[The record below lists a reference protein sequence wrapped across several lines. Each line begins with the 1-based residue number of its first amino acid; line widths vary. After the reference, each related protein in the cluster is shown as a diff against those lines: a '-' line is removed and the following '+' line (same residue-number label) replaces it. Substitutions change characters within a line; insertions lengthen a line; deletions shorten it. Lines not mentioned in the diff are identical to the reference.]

1 MTEPVAD
8 LTSRRLR
15 ARLAH
20 AQSTGRL
27 PSVVAGLVRDG
38 EPVWFD
44 AYGGPA
50 VPGHDPF
57 DVQYRIGSITK
68 TMTAVLVLQLV
79 RDGRIGLDDPASVV
93 LGDVGYA
100 DRTLR
105 TLLAHS
111 SGLQSE
117 PAGSWWE
124 RSAGLSWDELTAAN
138 DGSGAVFPAH
148 QEFHYSNL
156 GYALLGELAARLLG
170 TPWWEAVRTRV
181 LTPLGM
187 TRTSYLPEGA
197 AAPGWSVQPYEST
210 LVPEPAT
217 DTGAMAPA
225 GQVWATIT
233 DLARYATFLLDGHPE
248 VLSSDALGLAFG
260 PQSGNPKDGVRYAHG
275 LGFQLF
281 PGGSGTL
288 AGHTGSMP
296 GFLATCLVDRGR
308 RVGGV
313 VLANATVG
321 YSPAAI
327 VIELLDELERCEP
340 TLALPW
346 TPSAPLP
353 ARAGRSPGRLAL
365 GQHPDRVHDGGR
377 RAGRAAQRRRAL
389 PLRRRRRSRGGPV
402 RLPRRRGA
410 ARRTPSRRVG
420 RPLRHRDVHLHADAV
435 RPGRPHPW
443 RTSGSLSG
451 QSTID
456 VFVTFSL

>member
-1 MTEPVAD
+1 MSVSDHTA
-8 LTSRRLR
+8 RRLR

-44 AYGGPA
+44 AYGDPA
-50 VPGHDPF
+50 APGHDPL

-79 RDGRIGLDDPASVV
+79 RDGRIALDDPASAV

-100 DRTLR
+100 DRSIR

-111 SGLQSE
+111 SGMQSE

-124 RSAGLSWDELTAAN
+124 RSAGLPWDELVAAN

-156 GYALLGELAARLLG
+156 GYALLGELVARLLG
-170 TPWWEAVRTRV
+170 GTWWEAVRQRI
-181 LTPLGM
+181 LAPLGM
-187 TRTSYLPEGA
+187 ARTSYLPDGA
-197 AAPGWSVQPYEST
+197 AAPGWSVHPYEST
-210 LVPEPAT
+210 LVAEPAT

-233 DLARYATFLLDGHPE
+233 DLARYTTFLLDGHPD
-248 VLSSDALGLAFG
+248 VLSADALARAFA
-260 PQSGNPKDGVRYAHG
+260 PQSGNPKDGLRSGHG
-275 LGFQLF
+275 LGFQLL

-296 GFLATCLVDRGR
+296 GFLATTLVDRGR

-313 VLANATVG
+313 VLTNGTVG
-321 YSPAAI
+321 YSPATI

-340 TLALPW
+340 TIAPAW
-346 TPSAPLP
+346 TPSP
-353 ARAGRSPGRLAL
+353 
-365 GQHPDRVHDGGR
+365 
-377 RAGRAAQRRRAL
+377 AL
-389 PLRRRRRSRGGPV
+389 PLELAGVPGVWHWGNTPIVFAMEGTALVARRSGVELYRFAVVDG
-402 RLPRRRGA
+402 
-410 ARRTPSRRVG
+410 RVVG
-420 RPLRHRDVHLHADAV
+420 
-435 RPGRPHPW
+435 
-443 RTSGSLSG
+443 LSG
-451 QSTID
+451 YHAGEELRVVRRADGSVGHLDIA
-456 VFVTFSL
+456 TFIYTREPYDPEAPIPGGHPG